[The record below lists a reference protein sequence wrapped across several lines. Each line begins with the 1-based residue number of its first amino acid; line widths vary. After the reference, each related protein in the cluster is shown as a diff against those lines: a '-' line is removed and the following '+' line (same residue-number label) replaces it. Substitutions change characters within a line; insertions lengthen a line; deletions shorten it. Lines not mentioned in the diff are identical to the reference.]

1 MNSADVFLLEFDM
14 LSRTWALAKTLTWL
28 RSNALAPA
36 AHRQLLLEM
45 EHLVNFHTRLR
56 EVAADVVPAEDWN
69 SWHELLAAPALAFT
83 QGRAFREDL
92 KCLGISSLDSVSLTP
107 LPQTIALEAY
117 AHYQL
122 TERGTVGL
130 VGYLWFFE
138 RVPRICYPLWNES
151 ARRGGVPA
159 NALQSLTQGAC
170 AVDIGRD
177 TQVADCCRQI
187 VRRPRDLG
195 LATQSLHCAAA
206 LFAAMIDAA
215 IERTEIRLPVPGEA
229 AALRGMGQVA

>member
-14 LSRTWALAKTLTWL
+14 LSRTSALAKTLEWL
-28 RSNALAPA
+28 RSNALHPT
-36 AHRQLLLEM
+36 AHRQLLLEL

-56 EVAADVVPAEDWN
+56 EVAADVVPAEEWN
-69 SWHELLAAPALAFT
+69 SWHELLAVPALAFT

-138 RVPRICYPLWNES
+138 RVPRICYPLWSDS

-159 NALQSLTQGAC
+159 NALQSLTLGPSV
-170 AVDIGRD
+170 VDIGRD
-177 TQVADCCRQI
+177 TQVSDCCRQI

-206 LFAAMIDAA
+206 LFATMVDAA
-215 IERTEIRLPVPGEA
+215 IERTEIRLPAPGDA

>member
-14 LSRTWALAKTLTWL
+14 LSRTSALAKTLEWL
-28 RSNALAPA
+28 RSNALRPA
-36 AHRQLLLEM
+36 AHRQLLLEL

-69 SWHELLAAPALAFT
+69 AWHELLAVPALAFT

-138 RVPRICYPLWNES
+138 RVPRICFPLWHES
-151 ARRGGVPA
+151 ARRGGVPL
-159 NALQSLTQGAC
+159 NAMQALTQGPTV
-170 AVDIGRD
+170 VDIARD
-177 TQVADCCRQI
+177 TQVSDCCRQI

-206 LFAAMIDAA
+206 LFATMVDAA
-215 IERTEIRLPVPGEA
+215 IERSEIRLPAPNDA
-229 AALRGMGQVA
+229 AAMRGMGQVA

>member
-14 LSRTWALAKTLTWL
+14 LSRTSALAKTLAAM
-28 RSNALAPA
+28 RSNPLPPA
-36 AHRQLLLEM
+36 AHRQLLLEL

-56 EVAADVVPAEDWN
+56 EVAAGVVPTEDWN
-69 SWHELLAAPALAFT
+69 AWHELLAVPALAFT

-122 TERGTVGL
+122 TERGTIGL

-138 RVPRICYPLWNES
+138 RVPRIFYPLWHEA

-159 NALQSLTQGAC
+159 NALQALTLGPSV
-170 AVDIGRD
+170 VDISRD

-206 LFAAMIDAA
+206 LFATLVDAA
-215 IERTEIRLPVPGEA
+215 IERTEIRLPAPSDAG
-229 AALRGMGQVA
+229 ALRGMGQVA